1 MKLWSG
7 RFAASTH
14 PILDAINKSISFDI
28 RLWPYDIRTNRAH
41 AEMLRT
47 VGLLSRGEIQAIR
60 RALDSVAAELSE
72 GTFVVDESDED
83 IHMAIERRV
92 TELVGDPGRKLH
104 TGRSRNDQVAT
115 DMRLFVID
123 AIDSIRS
130 EIRQLAAAFVDLA
143 ERNIEAVLPAYT
155 HLQPGQP
162 TLFGHHMLAYVE
174 MLRRD
179 DARLESAAKRAAVSP
194 LGAGACVG
202 SSLPLDRALTAELLG
217 FDAASRNSLD
227 AVSDRDFVVETLAAL
242 ALLGVHLSRLGEEL
256 VLWSSKEFA
265 FCVLGDDVSTG
276 SSMMPQKKNPDGAEL
291 IRGKAG
297 RIIGD
302 LTGLLTALKGLP
314 LAYNKDMQED
324 KEPLFDAVD
333 TITLCLQMAT
343 VMIETLEIDADKMR
357 ASVSPDVFATDLV
370 ELLVLDG
377 FPLRSAHEAVGRLV
391 RAAEDAEKTIVQLA
405 ADEVNAA
412 AADDDTA
419 VDPVFIEKL
428 TVAHAINS
436 KALSGGTATERVLEA
451 IAEARAWVKED

>member
-14 PILDAINKSISFDI
+14 PVLDAINKSIGFDI
-28 RLWPYDIRTNRAH
+28 RLWPHDIRTNRAH

-47 VGLLSRGEIQAIR
+47 VGLLSRAEIKAIR
-60 RALDSVAAELSE
+60 RGLDTVESELKE
-72 GTFVVDESDED
+72 GTFAVDESDED

-123 AIDSIRS
+123 AIASTRAEIRS
-130 EIRQLAAAFVDLA
+130 LAAAFVDRA
-143 ERNIEAVLPAYT
+143 ENNLEAVLPAYT

-162 TLFGHHMLAYVE
+162 TLFAHHMMAYVE

-179 DARLESAAKRAAVSP
+179 DERLDDAGKRARVSP

-202 SSLPLDRALTAELLG
+202 SSLPLDRDLTAQLLG
-217 FDAASRNSLD
+217 FDSVSRNSLD
-227 AVSDRDFVVETLAAL
+227 AVSDRDFIVETLAAL
-242 ALLGVHLSRLGEEL
+242 ALLGTHLSRLGEEL
-256 VLWSSKEFA
+256 VLWSSKEFG

-297 RIIGD
+297 RVIGD
-302 LTGLLTALKGLP
+302 LMGLLTTLKGLP
-314 LAYNKDMQED
+314 MAYNKDMQED

-343 VMIETLEIDADKMR
+343 VMVETLQIDAERMLG
-357 ASVSPDVFATDLV
+357 SVSPDVFATDLV

-377 FPLRSAHEAVGRLV
+377 LPLRSAHEAVGRLV
-391 RAAEDAEKTIVQLA
+391 RAAEDAGKTINQLT
-405 ADEVNAA
+405 ADEVNATA
-412 AADDDTA
+412 AEEETA
-419 VDPVFIEKL
+419 VDPVFVEKL

-436 KALSGGTATERVLEA
+436 KTLPGGTAPERVKEA
-451 IAEARAWVKED
+451 IAEAREWLTGE

>member
-14 PILDAINKSISFDI
+14 PILDAINKSIGFDI

-41 AEMLRT
+41 AEMLRS
-47 VGLLSRGEIQAIR
+47 VGLLTRADIQAIR
-60 RALDSVAAELSE
+60 RGLDTVESELE
-72 GTFVVDESDED
+72 GGTFVVDEGDED

-123 AIDSIRS
+123 AIGGIRA
-130 EIRQLAAAFVDLA
+130 EIRKLATAFVALA
-143 ERNIEAVLPAYT
+143 ERNLETVLPAFT

-162 TLFGHHMLAYVE
+162 VLFAHHMLAYFE
-174 MLRRD
+174 MVRRD
-179 DARLESAAKRAAVSP
+179 DERLADACKRARVSP

-202 SSLPLDRALTAELLG
+202 SSLPLDRELTAKLLG
-217 FDAASRNSLD
+217 FEATSRNSLD
-227 AVSDRDFVVETLAAL
+227 AVSDRDFVVEILAAL
-242 ALLGVHLSRLGEEL
+242 CLIGIHLSRLGEEL

-265 FCVLGDDVSTG
+265 FCLLGDDVSTG

-333 TITLCLQMAT
+333 TVTLCLQMAT
-343 VMIETLEIDADKMR
+343 VMIETLEVDPEKML

-377 FPLRSAHEAVGRLV
+377 SPLRSAHEAVGRLV
-391 RAAEDAEKTIVQLA
+391 RAAEEAGKTIDRLTSA
-405 ADEVNAA
+405 EVNAA
-412 AADDDTA
+412 AGDQDTV
-419 VDPVFIEKL
+419 VDPAFVEKL
-428 TVAHAINS
+428 SVSHAINS
-436 KALSGGTATERVLEA
+436 KSLVGGTAPERVKEA
-451 IAEARAWVKED
+451 IAEAKTWLA